1 MAHLYE
7 ELAQRVAGW
16 RSAGYPSEENPAVG
30 EILDYG
36 IDDQT
41 GYPRFLRSA
50 QLLALETYWYLRL
63 VEHTPHFQHRLV
75 GRPRAQIRPGLGPLR
90 PSGAARG
97 DHRRRKD
104 HRYVGRG
111 SSCYSGGIACEQF
124 GQQQR

>member
-75 GRPRAQIRPGLGPLR
+75 GRPRAQIRPGLG
-90 PSGAARG
+90 
-97 DHRRRKD
+97 
-104 HRYVGRG
+104 RYDLPAPPEETIVAVKITDMLG
-111 SSCYSGGIACEQF
+111 EEVLVTQVV
-124 GQQQR
+124 